1 MPTDAWITLAVLV
14 VTFVLLA
21 FDRMPVPAGL
31 AAAVGTLLLIG
42 VVDQDQALTGLASS
56 APVTIA
62 ALYVIAGAAT
72 VTGAVSP
79 LIDRVLGAGAG
90 NGSDRADRPRLFRL
104 CAMAAGMSAVLPNTP
119 LVALSAPRVVTWAR
133 RNGRPASR
141 YLMPLSFA
149 AVLGGVIT
157 VIGTSTNLVV
167 SDLLRATGDDP
178 LGVFEITAVGLPVA
192 LVGLVVL
199 VVLAPVLL
207 PDRRPITDTTS
218 PTAGNAS
225 RYTVAVRVQADGPL
239 VGRRVEEAGL
249 RHLHGVF
256 LAGIEVDGTIRPAS
270 PDTLLAG
277 HETLYFVGDVTDVLD
292 LDEIDGLAS
301 AERVHA
307 IDAGD
312 RPDSQLYEVVV
323 SEGSDLVGNTL
334 RNAGFRARYGAAVLA
349 IRRHHDEVP
358 GKLGT
363 LPLRA
368 GDVLLVLGSPEFAR
382 HGGASSDFSV
392 VASRSEPPPV
402 RRRGAGIVLVAIVAM
417 VALAV
422 AGVFTLMESA
432 LVAAAALVVTRV
444 LSPAEARRSVNLNV
458 VLTIAVSISLGT
470 AVAASGLADE
480 IARLLGAVGD
490 PFGTWGQVLA
500 VLLAT
505 IVLTELLSNTAAAA
519 LMFPVAVQTALA
531 ADLDPR
537 SMAVVVLIGASCS
550 FLSPIGYQTNLMVH
564 SLGGYRFT
572 DFARLGAPLT
582 LSTIVVTTAVVPL
595 VLPLR

>member
-422 AGVFTLMESA
+422 GGVFTLMESA
-432 LVAAAALVVTRV
+432 LAAAVALVVTRV

>member
-42 VVDQDQALTGLASS
+42 VVDQDHALTGLASS

-90 NGSDRADRPRLFRL
+90 TDSDRADRPRLFRL

-133 RNGRPASR
+133 RSGRPASR

-422 AGVFTLMESA
+422 GGVFTLMESA
-432 LVAAAALVVTRV
+432 LAAAVALVVTRV

-582 LSTIVVTTAVVPL
+582 LSTIVVTTVVVPL